1 MTTSTTKLKPATF
14 APPTTFSVGTNPWKI
29 SIGDFDNDG
38 NADIAVLN
46 LTIDNINTSLLSGD
60 GRGNFSTQTVT
71 SDVYGNDVYAL
82 IHGVGDFND
91 DGKIDHAKNNHS
103 NHSVSLSLGDGHG
116 RFFDIPRTFSV
127 GSNADNISTG
137 DFNKDG
143 KTDLATSNTG
153 DNTVSLLLGD
163 GYGSFDAQTTFVVG
177 DTPYSVRVSDF
188 NNDGNADLV
197 TANGRDGNVSILLG
211 DGRGSFSA
219 QTTFAVGG
227 TYTFPSCVNVGDFNG
242 DGNVDLITANTSDHN
257 VSVLLGDGSGSFGQP
272 TIFAVAGY
280 AVSVNVGD
288 FNSDGK
294 VDLVVV
300 NSDLNSISL
309 LLNTTDGKF
318 VASSNP
324 IAPPT
329 YSLTVDRSTVN
340 EGETVYFR
348 LATTKV
354 AEGTEIPFALSGT
367 ISNADALGGLPIP
380 TFYVEADGSA
390 TVAVGLQNDNL
401 TEGNETLTATLSN
414 DKSKTA
420 PVTVK
425 DTSLTP
431 PPPVNHAPTGS
442 VLISGTAIQG
452 ETLSLQNTLKDA
464 DGLGAFSISWLKNG
478 APISGAT
485 QNSYTLTD
493 SDIGKVIKVKVSYT
507 DGLKKVETV
516 TSGATD
522 VVQPLPKVVEPDPVE
537 IVNHKPTG
545 AIKITGV
552 ATENQI
558 LTLTNTLKDADELGD
573 LNYSWWRDGKII
585 SGANQ
590 NSYTLTSSDVGKKI
604 SANVSY
610 TDGAN
615 FAESV
620 TSGATAKITAA
631 KSTSI
636 NPPPSKIS
644 GYTFDGT
651 PNDDKRTGAENDDFF
666 TGAAGADIFNGKAG
680 NDTLDGGTGADLLDG
695 AEGNDVLIGGDGKD
709 TLIGGSGD
717 DKLSGGKDNDL
728 LTGDKGNDTL
738 NGNEG
743 VDTMEGGDG
752 NDYYFVDNLKDSVKE
767 TNKIMTLG
775 GNDTIESVLTW
786 TLGDFVENLILTGL
800 SDLNGTGNKDDN
812 RIQGNI
818 ANNVLNGNA
827 GNDYLLGGD
836 GDDTLDGGL
845 GMDTLEGGK
854 GSDTYLM
861 NNTQDQ
867 IIETPNQE
875 DQDQII
881 ATVNYD
887 LSRSPNV
894 EILTLKGKSAIEGT
908 GNDLNNALQENDGG
922 NVANKFD
929 GMGGDDTINGEGGD
943 DTLIGGDGNDDLDGG
958 AGNDTAI
965 FDNAYED
972 YQITRNVDAVGVD
985 QIVVEFITFGSP
997 KLGEKDILTNIEL
1010 LQFADGDI
1018 NNIRVETIP
1027 ITTAESNTMLILTG
1041 IDTL

>member
-1 MTTSTTKLKPATF
+1 MTTSTTTLKPATF
-14 APPTTFSVGTNPWKI
+14 APQTTFAVGTYPYSVSVADVN
-29 SIGDFDNDG
+29 GDG
-38 NADIAVLN
+38 NADV
-46 LTIDNINTSLLSGD
+46 
-60 GRGNFSTQTVT
+60 VT
-71 SDVYGNDVYAL
+71 ANSNYVVTANS
-82 IHGVGDFND
+82 
-91 DGKIDHAKNNHS
+91 NN
-103 NHSVSLSLGDGHG
+103 
-116 RFFDIPRTFSV
+116 
-127 GSNADNISTG
+127 
-137 DFNKDG
+137 
-143 KTDLATSNTG
+143 
-153 DNTVSLLLGD
+153 VSLLLGD
-163 GYGSFDAQTTFVVG
+163 GRGGFAPQTTFAV
-177 DTPYSVRVSDF
+177 TNPHSVSVADV
-188 NNDGNADLV
+188 NGDGNADVV
-197 TANGRDGNVSILLG
+197 TANLYSNNVSLLLG
-211 DGRGSFSA
+211 DGRGNFDA
-219 QTTFAVGG
+219 QTTFAVG
-227 TYTFPSCVNVGDFNG
+227 TNPCSVSVADVNR
-242 DGNVDLITANTSDHN
+242 DGNADVVTANWDSNN
-257 VSVLLGDGSGSFGQP
+257 VSVLLGDGRGNFAAQTTFAVGTYPFSVSVADVNGDGNADVVTSNDQSANVSVLLGDGEGSFAEQA
-272 TIFAVAGY
+272 IFAVGKEPD
-280 AVSVNVGD
+280 SVNFGD
-288 FNSDGK
+288 FNGDGK
-294 VDLVVV
+294 LDLVAGNYRDSTVSV
-300 NSDLNSISL
+300 
-309 LLNTTDGKF
+309 LLNTTEGTLP
-318 VASSNP
+318 VV
-324 IAPPT
+324 IATPT
-329 YSLTVDRSTVN
+329 YKLTVDRSTVN
-340 EGETVYFR
+340 EGETVYFH
-348 LATTKV
+348 LATTNV
-354 AEGTEIPFALSGT
+354 AEGTEVPFALSGT

-401 TEGNETLTATLSN
+401 TETTETLTATLKN
-414 DKSKTA
+414 DKNQTA
-420 PVTVK
+420 TVTVK

-431 PPPVNHAPTGS
+431 PPPVNHSPTGAIK
-442 VLISGTAIQG
+442 ISGTAIQG

-752 NDYYFVDNLKDSVKE
+752 NDYYFVDNLKDIVKE

-1041 IDTL
+1041 VDTL